1 MFGVIPRI
9 AKWFFQKVEGERTSH
24 YIFVLFVVFF
34 AAFLAEVCSLE
45 PIIGAFMAGLALN
58 KLIPHSSALMN
69 RIEFIGN
76 SLFIPFFLISV
87 GMVVDINVVFNGPA
101 TLYVAGALTITALVG
116 KYIAEW
122 LTRVTFNY
130 TNSQHKLLFVL
141 YNVNAE

>member
-1 MFGVIPRI
+1 LCLSFAVFLLIMFGVVPRI
-9 AKWFFQKVEGERTSH
+9 AKWFFQKVEGEKTSH

-34 AAFLAEVCSLE
+34 GAFLAEVCSLE

-87 GMVVDINVVFNGPA
+87 GMVVDASVILKGPA
-101 TLYVAGALTITALVG
+101 ALYIAGILTITALGG
-116 KYIAEW
+116 KY
-122 LTRVTFNY
+122 
-130 TNSQHKLLFVL
+130 
-141 YNVNAE
+141 

>member
-1 MFGVIPRI
+1 M
-9 AKWFFQKVEGERTSH
+9 
-24 YIFVLFVVFF
+24 VFL
-34 AAFLAEVCSLE
+34 AAFLAELAGLE
-45 PIIGAFMAGLALN
+45 VIIGAFVAGLALN
-58 KLIPHSSALMN
+58 RLIPISSALMN

-116 KYIAEW
+116 KYIAAW

-130 TNSQHKLLFVL
+130 TNAQQQLIFGLSSAHAEATLDVL
-141 YNVNAE
+141 MVGYKSELIIEN